1 MRRHRRAS
9 CRFGL
14 AVRVR
19 VRVRVG
25 VRARDRVG
33 SLEATPP

>member
-1 MRRHRRAS
+1 LRRHRRAS

-14 AVRVR
+14 AVR